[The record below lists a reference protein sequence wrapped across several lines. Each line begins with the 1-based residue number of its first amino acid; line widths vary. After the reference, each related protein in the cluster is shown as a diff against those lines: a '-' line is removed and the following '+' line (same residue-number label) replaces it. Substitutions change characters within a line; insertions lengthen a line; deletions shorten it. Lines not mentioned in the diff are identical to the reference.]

1 MPELHTY
8 EGGCHCGG
16 VRFQVRVERYVAL
29 DCNCSICRKKGFLHL
44 IVPSERF
51 TLLRGADTL
60 STYRFNTG
68 IARHTFCRTCGIHAF
83 YTPRSQPDA
92 IDVNI
97 RCLDGDASK
106 QFRLTPFDGLNWE
119 TNVERIRESNE

>member
-51 TLLRGADTL
+51 TLLRGGRHPVNVPVQHRYCSAYVL
-60 STYRFNTG
+60 SHLRYPRLLHAA
-68 IARHTFCRTCGIHAF
+68 IPARRHRRQH
-83 YTPRSQPDA
+83 PLLR
-92 IDVNI
+92 
-97 RCLDGDASK
+97 
-106 QFRLTPFDGLNWE
+106 W
-119 TNVERIRESNE
+119 